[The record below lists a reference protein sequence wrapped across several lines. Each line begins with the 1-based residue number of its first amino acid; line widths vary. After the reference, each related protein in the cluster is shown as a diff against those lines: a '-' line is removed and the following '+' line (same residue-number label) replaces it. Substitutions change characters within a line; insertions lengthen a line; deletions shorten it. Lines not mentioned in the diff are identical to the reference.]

1 MARTG
6 TATAAHRGGRGG
18 GGVRRAPRH
27 SCQEQAITSR
37 SPGFLTHAGNETQG
51 YSSKRGQAGPVPAT
65 RWAANKV
72 ATERCAEQNQRQQ
85 DRRNTEDRTSCC
97 CLEML
102 LRASERMPRRISA
115 SGMCVPWGT
124 CPRCLL
130 LLGMPL
136 LFLIFSPK
144 LMTLLQ
150 FFHFLLLNYIYK

>member
-1 MARTG
+1 M
-6 TATAAHRGGRGG
+6 
-18 GGVRRAPRH
+18 
-27 SCQEQAITSR
+27 
-37 SPGFLTHAGNETQG
+37 
-51 YSSKRGQAGPVPAT
+51 PAT

-124 CPRCLL
+124 CPCCLL

-136 LFLIFSPK
+136 LFLIFFPQIDDFIAIFS
-144 LMTLLQ
+144 
-150 FFHFLLLNYIYK
+150 FFITQLHL